1 MAAFPTL
8 LLSLHVLAAILA
20 VGTLA
25 VAASLFPRYALRARG
40 GAGEDVAEEGRER
53 AAGVAAFLHR
63 VCRTYAVAGLAVPVL
78 GMATGSALG
87 VLTDAWLIASMLL
100 TTAAALLLALAILP
114 VQRHLLG
121 HPADGPPPDSDGGTP
136 RPTPAATAAS
146 LAMRTGVFNLLWAI
160 VVVLMIAR
168 PGSA

>member
-1 MAAFPTL
+1 MATVQTF
-8 LLSLHVLAAILA
+8 LLSAHVLAAILA
-20 VGTLA
+20 VGSLA

-40 GAGEDVAEEGRER
+40 VAEEGRER

-78 GMATGSALG
+78 GMVTGSALG

-114 VQRHLLG
+114 AQRHLLA
-121 HPADGPPPDSDGGTP
+121 HPADGPLPDGDGGTA
-136 RPTPAATAAS
+136 RTPTATAAR
-146 LAMRTGVFNLLWAI
+146 LAMLTGVFNLLWAI